1 MISIRR
7 CRGAIA
13 LEFLFLFPLVVAMLY
28 TAATYG
34 ILFFG
39 KYEMQSVVD
48 QAASSALRVDR
59 SRFSVNDVSG
69 QIVSTANTTLEQG
82 WASKSNSLRA
92 GTESTTCSVKDEA
105 GISFLSCV
113 ISRNNKEAP
122 MVPQLTFGF
131 LGKFPPM
138 PDAMRAEATM
148 AF

>member
-1 MISIRR
+1 MRSEK
-7 CRGAIA
+7 GAIA
-13 LEFLFLFPLVVAMLY
+13 LEFLFLFPLVIAMLY
-28 TAATYG
+28 AAAAYG
-34 ILFFG
+34 MLFFG

-59 SRFSVNDVSG
+59 SRLSENDLSS
-69 QIVSTANTTLEQG
+69 QIVATAKATLEQG
-82 WASKSNSLRA
+82 WASKSESLTS
-92 GTESTTCSVKDEA
+92 GTDSRDCEVVDSA
-105 GISFLSCV
+105 GISFLTCV
-113 ISRNNKEAP
+113 ISRNNQEAP

>member
-1 MISIRR
+1 MRDS
-7 CRGAIA
+7 RGAVA
-13 LEFLFLFPLVVAMLY
+13 LEFLLLFPLVIAMLY
-28 TAATYG
+28 AATTYG

-59 SRFSVNDVSG
+59 TRFSADDLSG
-69 QIVSTANTTLEQG
+69 QIVATANTTLEQS
-82 WASKSNSLRA
+82 WASKSQRLRA
-92 GTESTTCSVKDEA
+92 GTDSIDCDVVETT
-105 GISFLSCV
+105 GINFLSCV
-113 ISRNNKEAP
+113 ISRNNQEAP

-138 PDAMRAEATM
+138 PDSMRAEATM

>member
-1 MISIRR
+1 MRSEK
-7 CRGAIA
+7 GTVA
-13 LEFLFLFPLVVAMLY
+13 LEFLLLFPLVIAMLY
-28 TAATYG
+28 GATTYG

-59 SRFSVNDVSG
+59 ARYSADDLSG
-69 QIVSTANTTLEQG
+69 QIVATANTTLEQG
-82 WASKSNSLRA
+82 WASKSQRLRA
-92 GTESTTCSVKDEA
+92 GAEITGDECKVGDPPDNFLTCT
-105 GISFLSCV
+105 LS
-113 ISRNNKEAP
+113 RDNKAEP

-138 PDAMRAEATM
+138 PETMSAEATM

>member
-1 MISIRR
+1 MRPEK
-7 CRGAIA
+7 GAIA

-28 TAATYG
+28 AAAAYG
-34 ILFFG
+34 MLFFG

-59 SRFSVNDVSG
+59 SRLSQTDLSG
-69 QIVSTANTTLEQG
+69 QIVATANTTLAQG
-82 WASKSNSLRA
+82 WASKSESLRS
-92 GTESTTCSVKDEA
+92 GTDARDCEVVESA
-105 GISFLSCV
+105 GISFLTCV
-113 ISRNNKEAP
+113 LSRNNQEAP